1 MRSRKDPSPAVA
13 VKKDPL
19 VERFE
24 QIEERLRQRE
34 QARRKRLRLTLLVG
48 GVLALVSS
56 IVFYNVS
63 VQSRELTTA
72 NMVEMARNHLE
83 PELPGVRATMEM
95 HLEEQAPDVVR
106 TGMQGLIDSL
116 PSLRGHLSKSFNSR
130 FNGVNEALETRLAVL
145 VELTI
150 RQSKIDLDRRYPD
163 LSDRQKLEKLADES
177 SEQLR
182 LRIREAIDAM
192 QPKYSSEVK
201 RLQND
206 VEFLYQSD
214 KTALTREEQI
224 QGELL
229 RTMVQL
235 ARRDLQGSFQ
245 PAVGAER

>member
-13 VKKDPL
+13 AKKDPL

-34 QARRKRLRLTLLVG
+34 QARRKRLRLTLVVG

-83 PELPGVRATMEM
+83 PQLPGVRTTMER

-116 PSLRGHLSKSFNSR
+116 PSLRGHLSRSFNSR
-130 FNGVNEALETRLAVL
+130 FNSVNEDLET
-145 VELTI
+145 
-150 RQSKIDLDRRYPD
+150 
-163 LSDRQKLEKLADES
+163 
-177 SEQLR
+177 
-182 LRIREAIDAM
+182 
-192 QPKYSSEVK
+192 
-201 RLQND
+201 
-206 VEFLYQSD
+206 
-214 KTALTREEQI
+214 
-224 QGELL
+224 
-229 RTMVQL
+229 
-235 ARRDLQGSFQ
+235 
-245 PAVGAER
+245 